1 MSSIDRVNISNAA
14 IDRNLQTYGI
24 GDNRAAEQQKQTST
38 ANDEV
43 NLSSAAKDAERLGNL
58 ADQSRS
64 DRLEAVRQA
73 IANGTYS
80 VSGEDIAKTLIELN
94 TR

>member
-1 MSSIDRVNISNAA
+1 
-14 IDRNLQTYGI
+14 
-24 GDNRAAEQQKQTST
+24 
-38 ANDEV
+38 V
-43 NLSSAAKDAERLGNL
+43 NLSVAAKDAERLSNL

-73 IANGTYS
+73 IADGTYS
-80 VSGEDIAKTLIELN
+80 VSGGDIAQNMIEWN

>member
-1 MSSIDRVNISNAA
+1 MSIDRVSISNGA
-14 IDRNLQTYGI
+14 IERNLQTYGI
-24 GDNRAAEQQKQTST
+24 GENRTAEQARQTSK
-38 ANDEV
+38 ADDQV
-43 NLSSAAKDAERLGNL
+43 NLSVAAKDAERLSNL
-58 ADQSRS
+58 AEQSRS

-80 VSGEDIAKTLIELN
+80 VSGEEIAKKMIELN

>member
-1 MSSIDRVNISNAA
+1 MTTSNGA

-24 GDNRAAEQQKQTST
+24 GDTRTAEQPRQRSK
-38 ANDEV
+38 ANDQV
-43 NLSSAAKDAERLGNL
+43 NLSVAAKDAERLSNL

-73 IANGTYS
+73 IADGTYS
-80 VSGEDIAKTLIELN
+80 VSGGDIAQNMIEWN

>member
-1 MSSIDRVNISNAA
+1 MSIDRVTISNGA

-24 GDNRAAEQQKQTST
+24 GDARTAEQPQQSSK
-38 ANDEV
+38 ANDQV
-43 NLSSAAKDAERLGNL
+43 NLSVAAKDAERLSNL
-58 ADQSRS
+58 AEQSRA

-73 IANGTYS
+73 IAKGTYS
-80 VSGEDIAKTLIELN
+80 VSGEDIAKKMIELN

>member
-24 GDNRAAEQQKQTST
+24 GDSRSAEQAKQTST

-43 NLSSAAKDAERLGNL
+43 ILSSAAKDAERLANL
-58 ADQSRS
+58 ADQSKA
-64 DRLEAVRQA
+64 DRLESVRQA
-73 IANGTYS
+73 IANGTYN
-80 VSGEDIAKTLIELN
+80 VSGQDIAKALIDLN

>member
-1 MSSIDRVNISNAA
+1 MSIDRVSISNGA
-14 IDRNLQTYGI
+14 IERNLQTYGI
-24 GDNRAAEQQKQTST
+24 GENRSAEQAQQTSK
-38 ANDEV
+38 ADDQV
-43 NLSSAAKDAERLGNL
+43 NLSVAAKDAERLSNL
-58 ADQSRS
+58 AEQSRS

-80 VSGEDIAKTLIELN
+80 VSGEEIATKMIELN

>member
-1 MSSIDRVNISNAA
+1 MSSIDRVTISNAA
-14 IDRNLQTYGI
+14 IERNLQTYGV
-24 GDNRAAEQQKQTST
+24 GDARTAGPSRQTST

-43 NLSSAAKDAERLGNL
+43 TLSHAAKDAERLATL

-64 DRLEAVRQA
+64 DRLEAVRLA
-73 IANGTYS
+73 IANGTYQ
-80 VSGEDIAKTLIELN
+80 VSGEDIAKKLVELN

>member
-1 MSSIDRVNISNAA
+1 MSIDRVSISNGA
-14 IDRNLQTYGI
+14 IERNLQTYGI
-24 GDNRAAEQQKQTST
+24 GDSRSAEQSKQTLIT
-38 ANDEV
+38 NDEV
-43 NLSSAAKDAERLGNL
+43 TLSVAAKDAERLSNL
-58 ADQSRS
+58 AEQSRS

-80 VSGEDIAKTLIELN
+80 VSGEAIAKKMIELN

>member
-1 MSSIDRVNISNAA
+1 MSIDRVSISNAA

-24 GDNRAAEQQKQTST
+24 GENRASEQPQQTSI

-43 NLSSAAKDAERLGNL
+43 NLSSAAKDAERLTNL
-58 ADQSRS
+58 ADQTKS

-73 IANGTYS
+73 IANGTYN
-80 VSGEDIAKTLIELN
+80 VSGEDIATKLIELN

>member
-1 MSSIDRVNISNAA
+1 MSIDRVSISNAA

-24 GDNRAAEQQKQTST
+24 GDSRPAEQPKQTSV
-38 ANDEV
+38 ANDEL
-43 NLSSAAKDAERLGNL
+43 NLSDAAKDAERLGNL
-58 ADQSRS
+58 VDQSRS

-73 IANGTYS
+73 IANGTYN
-80 VSGEDIAKTLIELN
+80 VSGENIAKALIDLN

>member
-1 MSSIDRVNISNAA
+1 MSIDRVSISNGA
-14 IDRNLQTYGI
+14 IERNLQTYGV
-24 GDNRAAEQQKQTST
+24 GDTRTAEQQKQTSST
-38 ANDEV
+38 NDEV
-43 NLSSAAKDAERLGNL
+43 TLSVAAKDAERLSNL
-58 ADQSRS
+58 AEQSRS

-80 VSGEDIAKTLIELN
+80 VSGEEIAKKMIELN